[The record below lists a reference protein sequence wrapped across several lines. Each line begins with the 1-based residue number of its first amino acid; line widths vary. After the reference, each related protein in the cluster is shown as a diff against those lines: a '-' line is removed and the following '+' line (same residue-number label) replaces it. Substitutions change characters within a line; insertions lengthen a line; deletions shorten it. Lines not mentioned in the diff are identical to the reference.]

1 MLLHMLLVLARLSVV
16 FKKGQPVSLYPITQN
31 VHARR
36 GGTGDSKWDLG
47 EHIMQHK
54 SAKYS
59 SNFTP
64 EWIKTWPFISAGD
77 STNRMVSI

>member
-1 MLLHMLLVLARLSVV
+1 MARLASLSVII
-16 FKKGQPVSLYPITQN
+16 KEEQPGSLYTVTQKA
-31 VHARR
+31 HASR
-36 GGTGDSKWDLG
+36 GGTGDRKRDLG
-47 EHIMQHK
+47 EHIKLHR

-77 STNRMVSI
+77 STNLMASI